1 MNISFDRILELAD
14 KAGMGVDFKDKTISD
29 SNNYTYYDMTEDV
42 VNLVELVIREITQ
55 TTNEAKT

>member
-29 SNNYTYYDMTEDV
+29 SNNYTYDDMTEDV

>member
-14 KAGMGVDFKDKTISD
+14 KAGMGVDFKVKTIRD
-29 SNNYTYYDMTEDV
+29 SNNYTYDDMTEDV

>member
-29 SNNYTYYDMTEDV
+29 SNNYTYNDMTEDV

-55 TTNEAKT
+55 TPNEAKT

>member
-14 KAGMGVDFKDKTISD
+14 KAGMGVDFKYKTISD
-29 SNNYTYYDMTEDV
+29 NNNYTYDDMTEDV

-55 TTNEAKT
+55 TPNEAKT

>member
-29 SNNYTYYDMTEDV
+29 SNNCTYDDMTEDV

>member
-29 SNNYTYYDMTEDV
+29 SNNYTYDDMTEDV

-55 TTNEAKT
+55 TPNEAKT

>member
-29 SNNYTYYDMTEDV
+29 SNNYTYFDMTEDV